1 MKKTM
6 ILLIW
11 MGVSLSAAAQK
22 GDSTDLT
29 LPKFEVKDQNGH
41 SQRFTHPRMK
51 RFKGRLFLNGK
62 ARVEKVADS
71 VVFAPV
77 EVDPTPIM
85 VPVPQQTITTPEAM
99 SVGPVMPK
107 LLVVVEYDKYIQLG
121 SNVQNCVN
129 YVSELFGKV
138 QPAFDKVGL
147 PKWGIKEVI
156 VHTSPTLLTN
166 LPSNT
171 TTQTLY
177 NEFGVMYCSR
187 WDVDGKLLLTTRNVG
202 GIASMGVLNN
212 NADPNKRIWN
222 VAVIGA
228 PSQYLILLPTYNTV
242 YSTTHELGHFYNGV
256 HSFICNDFPD
266 GSKKR
271 LDSTYFENG
280 SPCGTTTKRP
290 FKPTSVLSYG
300 QLYQALD
307 TANTFHPVSAARM
320 VAYWN
325 AQKGVL
331 PIDPAP
337 ACTTTVGPW
346 GAYSG
351 GYRTRLVTA
360 TPLNCRGIVPA
371 SIEKQPANPPC
382 TYSLTLGPCINGF
395 QTITPTAINSP
406 CTGSYTG
413 PTSQVCTVPVTN
425 TFTISGTPYTG
436 YSRADIAKAV
446 DGNETTRFLTTG
458 ATTLTWTFSQPTTR
472 TQVYLSS
479 GFNGGSPNQTLTLTV
494 DGVNVDLAFD
504 KKIKFTKAINATG
517 KRFVLTTTGTGNIS
531 RIFEVSL
538 K

>member
-1 MKKTM
+1 MKNILT
-6 ILLIW
+6 LLILIA
-11 MGVSLSAAAQK
+11 VSVSAVAQK

-51 RFKGRLFLNGK
+51 RFKGKLFMNGK

-85 VPVPQQTITTPEAM
+85 VPVPQQTITALEAI
-99 SVGPVMPK
+99 SAGPVIPK
-107 LLVVVEYDKYIQLG
+107 LLVVVEHDKYVQLG

-138 QPAFDKVGL
+138 QLAFDMAGL

-156 VHTSPTLLTN
+156 VHTSPTVLTT

-177 NEFGVMYCSR
+177 NEFGVMYCTR

-228 PSQYLILLPTYNTV
+228 PSQYLIPLPTYNTLN
-242 YSTTHELGHFYNGV
+242 STTHEMGHFMSGI
-256 HSFICNDFPD
+256 HSFICNSYPD
-266 GSKKR
+266 GTQR
-271 LDSTYFENG
+271 RIDSTYFENG

-331 PIDPAP
+331 PVDPAP

-346 GAYSG
+346 SSYSG

-371 SIEKQPANPPC
+371 SIEKQP
-382 TYSLTLGPCINGF
+382 
-395 QTITPTAINSP
+395 
-406 CTGSYTG
+406 
-413 PTSQVCTVPVTN
+413 TSQPPPTPTN
-425 TFTISGTPYTG
+425 TFSIAGTPYTG
-436 YSRADIAKAV
+436 YSRADTAKAV
-446 DGNETTRFLTTG
+446 DGNEATRFLTTG
-458 ATTLTWTFSQPTTR
+458 ATTLTWTFSAPTTR

-479 GFNGGSPNQTLTLTV
+479 GFNGGSPNQTLALTV
-494 DGVNVDLAFD
+494 DGVNVPLGYSPVS
-504 KKIKFTKAINATG
+504 KFTKAINATG
-517 KRFVLTTTGTGNIS
+517 KRFVLTTTGQGGIS
-531 RIFEVSL
+531 RIFEAGV